1 MNSIARMAMCLLL
14 AGLIPGRMDAQ
25 SVPREAGPPA
35 RALVG
40 GRLDTVGV
48 RRATPAIQRA
58 ATTGQPSTPGDRLAD
73 GALLGA
79 VVGFAGGFLGLAA
92 YNAAE
97 TASGPIW
104 DAEAIGIYT
113 SVGVLGAGI
122 GAGLG
127 LAIDAARHRAP
138 GAAVGVQ
145 PVLGPRVRGFRISI
159 QY

>member
-1 MNSIARMAMCLLL
+1 MTAIARMAMCLLL
-14 AGLIPGRMDAQ
+14 AGLIPGRMHAQ
-25 SVPREAGPPA
+25 SAPREAGPA
-35 RALVG
+35 RVLVG
-40 GRLDTVGV
+40 GRLDRVGV
-48 RRATPAIQRA
+48 RQATTAIQGA
-58 ATTGQPSTPGDRLAD
+58 TTTGQPSTPGDRLAD
-73 GALLGA
+73 GALFGA
-79 VVGFAGGFLGLAA
+79 AVGFAGGFLGLAA

-113 SVGVLGAGI
+113 SVGLLGAGI

-138 GAAVGVQ
+138 GTAVSVQ
-145 PVLGPRVRGFRISI
+145 PVLGRRARGLRISI

>member
-14 AGLIPGRMDAQ
+14 AGLLPGRTHAQ
-25 SVPREAGPPA
+25 SAPRETGPA
-35 RALVG
+35 RVL
-40 GRLDTVGV
+40 VGV
-48 RRATPAIQRA
+48 RLDRVGVRQATPAIQRA
-58 ATTGQPSTPGDRLAD
+58 TITGQPSTPGDRLLD

-79 VVGFAGGFLGLAA
+79 AVGFAGGFLGWAA

-113 SVGVLGAGI
+113 SVGLLGAGI

-138 GAAVGVQ
+138 GPAVGVQ
-145 PVLGPRVRGFRISI
+145 PVLGPRVRGLRIRI